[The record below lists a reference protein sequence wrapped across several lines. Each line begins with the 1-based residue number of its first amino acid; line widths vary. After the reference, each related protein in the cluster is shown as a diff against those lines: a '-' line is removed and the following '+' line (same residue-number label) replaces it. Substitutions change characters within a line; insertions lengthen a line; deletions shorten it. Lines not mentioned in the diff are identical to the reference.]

1 MSSLL
6 VVALAWLHVLFAAV
20 WIGSA
25 ILFIA
30 VLGPVVSVL
39 SPQSRSEF
47 MARFLPKMEVFLN
60 YVVPT
65 LLASGAALFVAM
77 SWGAPLVPD
86 AWTLSVAVGGALG
99 LATYL
104 YALATLVPA
113 SRRLAALI
121 RSGGSGDGLAT
132 TQRAL
137 GRASTV
143 KLALMLLTFTAMV
156 AAGFA

>member
-6 VVALAWLHVLFAAV
+6 VVALAWFHVLFAAV

-47 MARFLPKMEVFLN
+47 MARFLPRMEAFLN
-60 YVVPT
+60 YVVPM

-77 SWGAPLVPD
+77 SWGAPLLLD
-86 AWTLSVAVGGALG
+86 TWTLSVAVGGVLG

-104 YALATLVPA
+104 YALVTLVPA

-121 RSGGSGDGLAT
+121 RNGGPVDRIVT

-137 GRASTV
+137 GRASTAELV
-143 KLALMLLTFTAMV
+143 LMLLTFTAMV
-156 AAGFA
+156 AAGLA